1 MILRSREY
9 PLTGRL
15 LQGCL
20 NEHLPG
26 TGNLSRLREHYDG
39 DAPITQRV
47 RGDGL
52 PNNRLAHGYARY
64 IVTVASSYLV
74 GGAVRYDS
82 DERKRGALDGLLS
95 AYRAADIASVDIE
108 LAKNASL
115 YGRGV
120 EYVYI
125 DRAAQARSVSLD
137 PRAAFVAYSDDAEKR
152 PLFGVLFQPLTDI
165 DGAPRGWEATVCT
178 ERETLLYRSDK
189 FSSLLMGAPCAR
201 QRHYFGRVP
210 MIEYWNN
217 DDCESDLKG
226 VLSLMDAYDVLESDR
241 VNDHEQLVNALLV
254 IYGARIETDSRGRS
268 PAQQLRQD
276 KLLYLPDREAGAQ
289 YLSRP
294 DGGGDLETLR
304 AALSRDI
311 HKFSMIPDLTDDDF
325 RDNVSGVALK
335 YKLLPLEQLCRV
347 KERWF
352 REALRERLRCYAAFL
367 AVKGGREF
375 DPHRVRMT
383 FSRALPVD
391 ELEAAQTVKTL
402 ENIVPKEELAAHLP
416 FMDGA
421 QNT

>member
-1 MILRSREY
+1 MILRSREF

-20 NEHLPG
+20 NEHLRQ
-26 TGNLSRLREHYDG
+26 TERLSLLRGHYEG
-39 DAPITQRV
+39 LSPITERV

-52 PNNRLAHGYARY
+52 PNNRLAHGFARY
-64 IVTVASSYLV
+64 IVMVASSYLV
-74 GGAVRYDS
+74 GGAVRYEI
-82 DERKRGALDGLLS
+82 DEGRDAALKGLLD

-120 EYVYI
+120 EHIYT
-125 DRAAQARSVSLD
+125 DRAAAVRSASLD
-137 PRAAFVAYSDDAEKR
+137 PRAAFVVYADDVEKQ
-152 PLFGVLFQPLTDI
+152 PLFGVSFQPTTDA

-178 ERETLLYRSDK
+178 ESETHLYRSDS
-189 FSSLLMGAPCAR
+189 FGSLLLRAPQAR
-201 QRHYFGRVP
+201 LPHYFARVP

-217 DDCESDLKG
+217 DECESDLTG
-226 VLSLMDAYDVLESDR
+226 VMSLIDAYDVLQSDR

-294 DGGGDLETLR
+294 EGGGDLETLR

-325 RDNVSGVALK
+325 RDNVSGVGMK

-352 REALRERLRCYAAFL
+352 REALRERLRCYAQFL
-367 AVKGGREF
+367 FVKGGRAL
-375 DPHRVRMT
+375 DPRQVRMV

-391 ELEAAQTVKTL
+391 DLEAAQTVKTL
-402 ENIVPKEELAAHLP
+402 ENIVPRESLVAHLP